1 MLCRKH
7 EGTKNYLKKTGGPL
21 IIGKNMETKI
31 EPAKWD
37 VRTFP
42 TDAVIWVTSLWRV
55 EVFFQFSCL
64 LPLYKT
70 IQHVVHVIK
79 QSVSPKMF
87 TNQTLFTT
95 VDSPNSKRLN
105 SKQSLISKQN
115 W

>member
-1 MLCRKH
+1 
-7 EGTKNYLKKTGGPL
+7 
-21 IIGKNMETKI
+21 METKI